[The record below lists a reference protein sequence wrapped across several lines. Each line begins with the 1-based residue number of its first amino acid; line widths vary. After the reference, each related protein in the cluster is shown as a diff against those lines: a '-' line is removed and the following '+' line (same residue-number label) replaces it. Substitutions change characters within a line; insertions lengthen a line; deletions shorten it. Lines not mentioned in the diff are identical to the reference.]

1 MSSAEPAESTPGGN
15 ESDTSEQGRSE
26 ASSSSQ
32 DTSATNDTSPTNDTS
47 LEEEDAPVEDD
58 KYKYI
63 TWSNKTRRKCFS
75 GQYKEEGNE
84 LAKLIARLWPYAF
97 DYRPEVILKKATDRS
112 NKLVY
117 HLDVA
122 DSDSHD
128 TLFPDGALPWKG
140 GRGEAIENLKLQLQF
155 MADGGVRAPVDRTD
169 AEAVLNEVKSLKRR
183 LDKFPSRPYD
193 YGMIEPDAKHS
204 TYALTARPRHKSK
217 GVERLI
223 GEFDTKAKMAVALE
237 KKTRKAVLD
246 LESQESQPKRQWIRK
261 SIR

>member
-1 MSSAEPAESTPGGN
+1 MRYY
-15 ESDTSEQGRSE
+15 RSF
-26 ASSSSQ
+26 Q
-32 DTSATNDTSPTNDTS
+32 
-47 LEEEDAPVEDD
+47 
-58 KYKYI
+58 
-63 TWSNKTRRKCFS
+63 KTFRS
-75 GQYKEEGNE
+75 HTTE
-84 LAKLIARLWPYAF
+84 LIARLWPYAF

-128 TLFPDGALPWKG
+128 TLFPDGLLPWKP

-169 AEAVLNEVKSLKRR
+169 AEAVLNEVKPLKRR

-193 YGMIEPDAKHS
+193 YGFSEPDAKHS
-204 TYALTARPRHKSK
+204 TYALLARPRDKSK
-217 GVERLI
+217 GVETI
-223 GEFDTKAKMAVALE
+223 GEFDTKAKIAVALE
-237 KKTRKAVLD
+237 KQTRKAVLD
-246 LESQESQPKRQWIRK
+246 LEGQKSQTKRQWIRK